1 MAEPLFFLDY
11 LPHKLDASTASKV
24 VKGSQTVADRPVRPY
39 RRETAEMPGL
49 YKTGEYDLAGFAV
62 GVVDRKK
69 IIDGKRIKAG
79 DVIIGLASS
88 GLHSN
93 GYSLARKVIFE
104 TLGLSIGSKPAG
116 LKKDVGS
123 MLLAPTRIY
132 VKPVRKLMTEFE
144 IVGMAHITG
153 GGFTENI
160 PRVIPKGLKAV
171 IKKGTWKMP
180 PVFGLIQDGGSI
192 HEDEMYR
199 TFNCGIGFIIVVRAK
214 DAEKAIARIKKLGE
228 RPYLIGTVAKS
239 KKDAPPFVEYI

>member
-1 MAEPLFFLDY
+1 
-11 LPHKLDASTASKV
+11 
-24 VKGSQTVADRPVRPY
+24 
-39 RRETAEMPGL
+39 
-49 YKTGEYDLAGFAV
+49 
-62 GVVDRKK
+62 
-69 IIDGKRIKAG
+69 
-79 DVIIGLASS
+79 
-88 GLHSN
+88 
-93 GYSLARKVIFE
+93 
-104 TLGLSIGSKPAG
+104 
-116 LKKDVGS
+116 
-123 MLLAPTRIY
+123 
-132 VKPVRKLMTEFE
+132 
-144 IVGMAHITG
+144 MAHITG